1 MNVTDGRRARGLG
14 WTWLII
20 LAMVAVPVLAWF
32 FFIPVAVVCLVAACV
47 IGTAGGVAREAR
59 ARARAQRKQQ
69 MPSAAVPADDYW
81 RPMS

>member
-1 MNVTDGRRARGLG
+1 MSEMNVTDGRRARGLG

-20 LAMVAVPVLAWF
+20 LTMVAVPVLAWF
-32 FFIPVAVVCLVAACV
+32 YFIPVAAVCLVAACV
-47 IGTAGGVAREAR
+47 IGTAGGARE

-69 MPSAAVPADDYW
+69 MQSAAAPADDYW